1 MISLPVAGAARF
13 KWLSKLMYANQLL
26 DLPFLAVTRNERQ
39 EYVIRHFFSS
49 RGIIKAWRWWWA
61 IQKRKG
67 EKERERGGV
76 TKNQKTTAQP
86 TWWIMT
92 AVKWITQEG
101 EALQNIDLMLHSCR
115 EDVHPHYAR
124 SNIPQHTLGLWFPE
138 LLGEKEARTFLSDGH
153 LSTIQCLQ
161 IKAWTESIKI

>member
-1 MISLPVAGAARF
+1 MKVVVGHSEEEGR
-13 KWLSKLMYANQLL
+13 
-26 DLPFLAVTRNERQ
+26 
-39 EYVIRHFFSS
+39 
-49 RGIIKAWRWWWA
+49 
-61 IQKRKG
+61 
-67 EKERERGGV
+67 ERERGRH
-76 TKNQKTTAQP
+76 KKSENRKQP
-86 TWWIMT
+86 MWWIMT

-161 IKAWTESIKI
+161 IKAWTESIKIQRKEPPMVERQWLALILWKIGCNWANKMALRSIPMNCFAQYCVKCHIKGHLFN